1 MDPHNENMEEMCDVC
16 GDIGYNEVIFTCSN
30 CKIARE
36 HIYCMSVH
44 NFEKFPESWVCDSCK
59 ANIRN
64 LVHESSTNVVGLQLQ
79 QPSTKSQALL
89 AINNTVS
96 KCNAKKVQFGS
107 TLIKQQNF
115 VAQELAPL
123 VHKQDQDPGIAT
135 RRTSLFERE
144 QRRVERAACR
154 TSSNQLPNIN
164 PFVYQGS
171 CSSEVDEIE
180 YLKRTFDIWRGLV
193 EFPMEGESGFQ
204 DPSQGFIL
212 GLHDFRRA
220 FTRFSISFGRMGDE
234 LNHLYLNY
242 VPREELMRANRR
254 LEEAKVELGLCQAS
268 SQVKID
274 KLKAQLAEAKSQLSD
289 AKCLAEKFSK
299 TEEFVVMQNKI
310 MECGVNWS
318 VRQASIEHP
327 GIDFSFLPIRF
338 KAACDNNF
346 DDSRLE
352 PCSRAKEGEEQFH
365 DSLEMNRV
373 DSDMSS

>member
-1 MDPHNENMEEMCDVC
+1 MN
-16 GDIGYNEVIFTCSN
+16 
-30 CKIARE
+30 
-36 HIYCMSVH
+36 
-44 NFEKFPESWVCDSCK
+44 
-59 ANIRN
+59 
-64 LVHESSTNVVGLQLQ
+64 LQ
-79 QPSTKSQALL
+79 QMSLDFNFNNHPLNLKYSPPALL

>member
-1 MDPHNENMEEMCDVC
+1 MDAHNENMEEKCDVC

-44 NFEKFPESWVCDSCK
+44 NFEKLPESWVCDSCK
-59 ANIRN
+59 AKYIRN
-64 LVHESSTNVVGLQLQ
+64 LVHESSTNVVASIVGQLQLQ
-79 QPSTKSQALL
+79 QPSTKSQA
-89 AINNTVS
+89 
-96 KCNAKKVQFGS
+96 KKVQLGS
-107 TLIKQQNF
+107 TLIQQQNL

-123 VHKQDQDPGIAT
+123 LHKQDDLDIAT

-144 QRRVERAACR
+144 QRRVARAARR
-154 TSSNQLPNIN
+154 TSSSSNQLPNIN

-171 CSSEVDEIE
+171 YSSEVDEVE

-193 EFPMEGESGFQ
+193 EFPTEGESGFQ

-274 KLKAQLAEAKSQLSD
+274 KLKAQLTEAKSELSD

-346 DDSRLE
+346 DDTRLE
-352 PCSRAKEGEEQFH
+352 PCSPAKEGDQEQFH